1 MQAPAAAAVLEA
13 PAPSEDEAHYR
24 EVFAQYVEVRKECG
38 ESTAELS
45 YEKFVVTLRK
55 NRDQIMQ
62 ARPDTKDVRFSVYV
76 KAGKAALKATP
87 AKG

>member
-1 MQAPAAAAVLEA
+1 MMSDVTEQLAGR
-13 PAPSEDEAHYR
+13 EDEAHYR
-24 EVFAQYVEVRKECG
+24 DVFAQYVDVRKQCG

-45 YEKFVVTLRK
+45 FEKFVVTLRK

-62 ARPDTKDVRFSVYV
+62 TRPDTKDVRFSVYV